1 MDLKA
6 HKIKTYTK
14 LTGVVL
20 VIAVAIIF
28 ILSNREPVTVKFLL
42 LETAELPMYFF
53 IVVLSVGG
61 MLFFWVC
68 RRIGRVIAD
77 LRLLR
82 REQKT
87 RRELIEQAKQTNQ

>member
-14 LTGVVL
+14 LTGVAL
-20 VIAVAIIF
+20 VILVALIF
-28 ILSNREPVTVKFLL
+28 ILSNRDPVTIKFLW
-42 LETAELPMYFF
+42 LETAPLPKYFF
-53 IVVLSVGG
+53 IVILAVGG
-61 MLFFWVC
+61 VLFFWVC

-87 RRELIEQAKQTNQ
+87 RRELIEQARQANG